1 MKSFVAV
8 ASDTVKVNATNVNV
22 RNNPGTSGTTVL
34 YRLSSPTTAAV
45 VSVTEGWVKIQ
56 PSGKDVGWISADY
69 VDKTSSGSGG
79 GTGGDEEG
87 TTIAPSLTSIRNGD
101 AYLKIGHYGTAV
113 TTLRSLLNA
122 HGYSCSSTGAY
133 DNALK
138 TVVQNYQS
146 AKGVGA
152 DGLAGQ
158 VTFALLEDN
167 VSDDGWFSGQGTC
180 NLTAGKLVRIGFT
193 GKKILRPDNIA
204 LLNEAINDS
213 RFNFTQKIHIRH
225 FLAQGCKESDL
236 GKTFTEYTYHAGWT
250 KSQYNGEPRYAP
262 FCGGG
267 FMQLTHDYNYRDF
280 ASYIGD
286 PEVFTPNEYATQYV
300 ANNYPF
306 LSAAWFW
313 CISKDLNGTIDDYN
327 NRSADAT
334 VKEVTRLVKGSS
346 DGYTVR
352 LGYYEKAKDVLK

>member
-1 MKSFVAV
+1 M
-8 ASDTVKVNATNVNV
+8 T
-22 RNNPGTSGTTVL
+22 PPTSVMAYGWPDAGLPVL
-34 YRLSSPTTAAV
+34 PMNS
-45 VSVTEGWVKIQ
+45 
-56 PSGKDVGWISADY
+56 
-69 VDKTSSGSGG
+69 
-79 GTGGDEEG
+79 
-87 TTIAPSLTSIRNGD
+87 
-101 AYLKIGHYGTAV
+101 
-113 TTLRSLLNA
+113 TLRSLLNA

-225 FLAQGCKESDL
+225 FLAIRYNKLRKKE
-236 GKTFTEYTYHAGWT
+236 
-250 KSQYNGEPRYAP
+250 
-262 FCGGG
+262 
-267 FMQLTHDYNYRDF
+267 
-280 ASYIGD
+280 
-286 PEVFTPNEYATQYV
+286 
-300 ANNYPF
+300 
-306 LSAAWFW
+306 
-313 CISKDLNGTIDDYN
+313 
-327 NRSADAT
+327 
-334 VKEVTRLVKGSS
+334 
-346 DGYTVR
+346 
-352 LGYYEKAKDVLK
+352 